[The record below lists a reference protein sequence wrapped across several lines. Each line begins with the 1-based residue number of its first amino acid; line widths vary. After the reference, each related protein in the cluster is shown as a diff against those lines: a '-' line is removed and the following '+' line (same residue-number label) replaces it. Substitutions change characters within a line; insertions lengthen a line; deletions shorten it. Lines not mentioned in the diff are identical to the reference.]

1 MSHVP
6 MCLWCGERE
15 VVGMYSHSGG
25 DGFCSGLCEEE
36 CMTEMALAREEFGD
50 EPREDQFRTDAEADA
65 DVLTSAGWGTDEDYG
80 YYGES
85 EGDF

>member
-1 MSHVP
+1 
-6 MCLWCGERE
+6 
-15 VVGMYSHSGG
+15 
-25 DGFCSGLCEEE
+25 
-36 CMTEMALAREEFGD
+36 MTEMALAREEFGD